1 MHNKGFTKMV
11 KPYRHQLKDAKTI
24 KSYENLSDLNQYPH
38 NENHKCHSNL
48 CFLKDEMEVRDK
60 SKSAKRQKFNK
71 VTISFPF

>member
-1 MHNKGFTKMV
+1 MV
-11 KPYRHQLKDAKTI
+11 KPYGHQQKDAKTI
-24 KSYENLSDLNQYPH
+24 KLYGNFSNMNQYLL

-48 CFLKDEMEVRDK
+48 CFLKNEMEVRDK